1 MILWR
6 INVVNVWVVVSFVI
20 MLVILVVFFLLIN
33 FCSKFYDIDRISDF
47 GVCLVMCVSGVVWFC
62 GKYVGGGK
70 IFFLCEYFWWVG
82 DIYVGEI
89 FFFFLVCLLWSCM
102 ILLVYIVGCVLEL
115 LILFVLWDLLWKFV
129 NGKEVVKVVDV
140 IVEFIIV

>member
-1 MILWR
+1 M
-6 INVVNVWVVVSFVI
+6 
-20 MLVILVVFFLLIN
+20 VFFLLIN

-82 DIYVGEI
+82 GVFLYVVGR
-89 FFFFLVCLLWSCM
+89 LV
-102 ILLVYIVGCVLEL
+102 VGRNVG
-115 LILFVLWDLLWKFV
+115 WDCGVGL
-129 NGKEVVKVVDV
+129 
-140 IVEFIIV
+140 